1 MTDLVPFIHHVPE
14 FFVFLLQGVLQFL
27 RPRLLAGQGWL
38 QSEDTTFTL
47 SSNQEHTQMD
57 DRDRVIIDSRD
68 YAVHKHKSVILC
80 DSASWMK
87 KKTKLK
93 EKATAKENQTNG

>member
-1 MTDLVPFIHHVPE
+1 MLDKADYILKTQPSPSA
-14 FFVFLLQGVLQFL
+14 QT
-27 RPRLLAGQGWL
+27 R
-38 QSEDTTFTL
+38 
-47 SSNQEHTQMD
+47 EHTQMD

-68 YAVHKHKSVILC
+68 YAVHKHKRVILC